1 MHSYRIYTLSRDE
14 HISRP
19 PRIITCEDDTIAFE
33 EARQLLDGHA
43 LEIWDGTRLVGR
55 LEPDHDTP

>member
-1 MHSYRIYTLSRDE
+1 MRSYRIYTLSRDE
-14 HISRP
+14 HINRP
-19 PRIITCEDDTIAFE
+19 PRVITCEDDAAVLE

-55 LEPDHDTP
+55 LEPDHEAP